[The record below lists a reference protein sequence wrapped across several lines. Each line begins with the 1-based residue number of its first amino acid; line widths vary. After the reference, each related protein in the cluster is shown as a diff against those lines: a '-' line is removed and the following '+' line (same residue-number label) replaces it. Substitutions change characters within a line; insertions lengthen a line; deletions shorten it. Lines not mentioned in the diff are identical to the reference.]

1 MLHTSKVN
9 SIMKATN
16 YNKIGAVLALSLFS
30 TFSYSQVI
38 HRYVLE
44 VETTQPVT
52 YEAKKNI
59 HGNYTFEPKNPRKTI
74 AYYEVLSETPL
85 TLEQC
90 NDSIRLGKARRVPNP
105 NRRKYQREQNLTMDG
120 QIDNIWDQD
129 IYMNDT
135 YYEDPDLW
143 DFLAD

>member
-1 MLHTSKVN
+1 
-9 SIMKATN
+9 MKATN
-16 YNKIGAVLALSLFS
+16 LNRIRTFLVLSLFS
-30 TFSYSQVI
+30 TLSYSQVI

-44 VETTQPVT
+44 VETTRPVT
-52 YEAKKNI
+52 YEAKRNI
-59 HGNYTFEPKNPRKTI
+59 HGNYTFEPQNQRKTI
-74 AYYEVLSETPL
+74 EYWEILSKTPL

-90 NDSIRLGKARRVPNP
+90 NDSIRMGRARRVPNP
-105 NRRKYQREQNLTMDG
+105 NRNRKYQREQNLTMDG
-120 QIDNIWDQD
+120 QIDDIWDQD